1 MAGGTRD
8 IKRKIRS
15 VNSTMQIT
23 KAMELV
29 STAKLKRS
37 RDRMDITRPYFET
50 VRDAVQDVMGSDKSI
65 RSRYIETGHPEKSKT
80 LYIVVASDRGLCGGY
95 NVNVIKKALEES
107 KSDDVAKFIV
117 VGKKALDTLTRFNVD
132 VVDQFLYISEK
143 PEYSHAVFIRK
154 IALDLYDKGEVDKVK
169 LVYTRFAS
177 TISQVATEIQL
188 LPITRPEAVDV
199 MDEDDDGSDFEFV
212 NYEPSP
218 EAVLNFIIPKYVD
231 STIYGGLIESAA
243 SEQAARR
250 IAMESATDNAEAIIE
265 ELVLS
270 FNQARQ
276 ASITQEIS
284 EIVGGAEALK

>member
-29 STAKLKRS
+29 STAKLKRA
-37 RDRMDITRPYFET
+37 RDRMDITKPYFEI
-50 VRDAVQDVMGSDKSI
+50 VKEAVQDVLSTDKSI
-65 RSRYIETGHPEKSKT
+65 RTRYISDKPIQKR
-80 LYIVVASDRGLCGGY
+80 LYIIITSDRGLCGGY
-95 NVNVIKKALEES
+95 NANVIKKTLESSTHDET
-107 KSDDVAKFIV
+107 AKFLV
-117 VGKKALDTLTRFNVD
+117 VGRKALDVLKRNGLD

-143 PEYSHAVFIRK
+143 PEHIHATQ
-154 IALDLYDKGEVDKVK
+154 IAQIAMNLYNKGEVDAID

-177 TISQVATEIQL
+177 TISQVATKLQL
-188 LPITRPEAVDV
+188 LPIERPEVV
-199 MDEDDDGSDFEFV
+199 ETEDDGALYEFV

-218 EAVLNFIIPKYVD
+218 EDVLRFIVPKYVE
-231 STIYGGLIESAA
+231 STIFGGLIESSA

-250 IAMESATDNAEAIIE
+250 MAMESATDNAEDIID

-276 ASITQEIS
+276 AAITQEIS

>member
-1 MAGGTRD
+1 MAGGTRE

-37 RDRMDITRPYFET
+37 RDRMDITKPYFET
-50 VRDAVQDVMGSDKSI
+50 VKEAVQDVMGADKSI
-65 RSRYIETGHPEKSKT
+65 RSPYVQSQELSKGKT
-80 LYIVVASDRGLCGGY
+80 LYIVITSDRGLCGGY
-95 NVNVIKKALEES
+95 NVNVIKKALELS
-107 KSDDVAKFIV
+107 KQDEVSKFLV
-117 VGKKALDTLTRFNVD
+117 VGRKALDAFTRLKLD

-143 PEYSHAVFIRK
+143 PEYADAAQIRK
-154 IALDLYDKGEVDKVK
+154 IAMDLFHKGHVDRVT
-169 LVYTRFAS
+169 LIYTRFAS
-177 TISQVATEIQL
+177 TISQVATELQL
-188 LPITRPEAVDV
+188 LPVSKEEKENVEEENSA
-199 MDEDDDGSDFEFV
+199 EFV

-218 EAVLNFIIPKYVD
+218 EAVLNFIIPKYVE
-231 STIYGGLIESAA
+231 STIYGGLIESSA

-250 IAMESATDNAEAIIE
+250 LAMESATDNAEAIIE

-276 ASITQEIS
+276 AAITQEIS

>member
-1 MAGGTRD
+1 MAGGTRE

-37 RDRMDITRPYFET
+37 RDRMDITKPYFET
-50 VRDAVQDVMGSDKSI
+50 VKEAVQDVMGADKSI
-65 RSRYIETGHPEKSKT
+65 RSRYVQPKELSKGKT
-80 LYIVVASDRGLCGGY
+80 LYIVITSDRGLCGGY
-95 NVNVIKKALEES
+95 NVNVIKKALELS
-107 KSDDVAKFIV
+107 KQDEVSKFLV
-117 VGKKALDTLTRFNVD
+117 VGRKALDAFTRLKLD
-132 VVDQFLYISEK
+132 VIDQFLYISEK
-143 PEYSHAVFIRK
+143 PEYADAIQIRK
-154 IALDLYDKGEVDKVK
+154 IAMDLFHKGDVDKVK
-169 LVYTRFAS
+169 LIYTRFAS

-188 LPITRPEAVDV
+188 LPVSKEEKESIEE
-199 MDEDDDGSDFEFV
+199 EDSPEFV

-218 EAVLNFIIPKYVD
+218 EAVLNFIIPKYVE
-231 STIYGGLIESAA
+231 STIFGGLIESSA

-250 IAMESATDNAEAIIE
+250 LAMESATDNAEAIIE

-276 ASITQEIS
+276 AAITQEIS